1 MSTNKN
7 TGPIQ
12 ISPDAKV
19 LIVDDSSINL
29 KVAVAY
35 MARHSIKAETAQSGL
50 SAIEMIR
57 NKKYDLV
64 FMDHMMPELDGIATV
79 RRIRSL
85 DGEYYKKLPIVALSA
100 NVASNSREV
109 FLEGG
114 MNDFIPKPIKYH
126 DMSAIL
132 LKWLPNELLLH
143 NNVPSSPLAETKEPL
158 PRFDTAASAV
168 SVGVTDLSIS
178 KGIGHVNGNKSVYV
192 NILSQFCNGLDKDI
206 YDIREFMKEKN
217 REDYFIRLHALTGV
231 LANIGND
238 FLSDW
243 AAELATASKT
253 GDIKK
258 CMDQTEK
265 FFNRMRKFRAE
276 LLQSSLMAEANKIGH
291 EKKKISVASLTAK
304 LQELSEFCLNCD
316 TKGANALASELKKA
330 TLCVEADRFIDEIC
344 LFVEFSNYDLASSK
358 CEELTV
364 LIPQMAPD
372 TIGE

>member
-1 MSTNKN
+1 MSSNKN
-7 TGPIQ
+7 IGPIQ

-35 MARHSIKAETAQSGL
+35 MARHNIKAETAQSGI

-64 FMDHMMPELDGIATV
+64 FMDHMMPGLDGIATV

-85 DGEYYKKLPIVALSA
+85 DGEYYKKVPIVALSA
-100 NVASNSREV
+100 NIASNSRKV

-143 NNVPSSPLAETKEPL
+143 DNVPSSPSAETRELP
-158 PRFDTAASAV
+158 PRFDNLSAAASV
-168 SVGVTDLSIS
+168 EVTDLSIS
-178 KGIGHVNGNKSVYV
+178 KGIGHVDGNKSVYV
-192 NILSQFCNGLDKDI
+192 NILSQFCNGLNKDI

-217 REDYFIRLHALTGV
+217 QEDYFIRLHALTGA

-253 GDIKK
+253 DDIEKYR
-258 CMDQTEK
+258 DQTEK
-265 FFNRMRKFRAE
+265 FFDRLKKFRAE
-276 LLQSSLMAEANKIGH
+276 LLQSSLMAEANRISH
-291 EKKKISVASLTAK
+291 EKKKISAASLTEK

-316 TKGANALASELKKA
+316 TEGANALASELKKA
-330 TLCVEADRFIDEIC
+330 TLCVEADRLIDEIC
-344 LFVEFSNYDLASSK
+344 LFVEFSDYDLASSK

-364 LIPQMAPD
+364 LIPKMAPD
-372 TIGE
+372 TIGK